1 MDKNGIKGVS
11 LILLF
16 FILDYFSKSYIAS
29 NLPLNSSIEVIKGF
43 FNIVHIRNAGIAF
56 GVFAHLPPSIRLI
69 ALGGIS
75 IVVFVVVLYLI
86 LRGKDRNWL
95 YIVSLAFLGGG
106 DLGNLYD
113 RIFKGYVVDFLDFH
127 IGNYHYPAFN
137 LADTFI
143 TVGIFLLFVYKFLP
157 AFSKTE
163 TKS

>member
-1 MDKNGIKGVS
+1 MDKNGLKGVS

-29 NLPLNSSIEVIKGF
+29 TLPLNSSIEVIKGF
-43 FNIVHIRNAGIAF
+43 FNIVHIRNTGIAF
-56 GVFAHLPPSIRLI
+56 GVFAHLPQSIRLVV
-69 ALGGIS
+69 LGGIS
-75 IVVFVVVLYLI
+75 AVVFVVVLYLV

-95 YIVSLAFLGGG
+95 YILSLAFLGGG
-106 DLGNLYD
+106 DLGNMYD

-157 AFSKTE
+157 AFSKFSKT
-163 TKS
+163 